1 MKLKDVIANL
11 SAADRKSRKGVFY
24 DPRTFIADYGETDAV
39 VTEHDQ
45 EPTGYLLF
53 CDCSRLGDGS
63 VAHQIERHS

>member
-11 SAADRKSRKGVFY
+11 SAADRQSRFMSFLRPSDSGS
-24 DPRTFIADYGETDAV
+24 RYGETDAV
-39 VTEHDQ
+39 VAEHDQ
-45 EPTGYLLF
+45 EPIGYLLF